1 MTRITRGGLMVVA
14 AAMTVTVSACGHVW
28 DSESTGQTTSG
39 ARTTPS
45 VLSPTQ
51 AVTDVATPTQT
62 STSDPRSTTSPTATP
77 PTAVSPTAAPEPP
90 APTPATTP
98 TPTATTQPPS
108 APQPPA
114 MLRPGDKGPEVLAL
128 QQRLSDLGYWLGTPD
143 GRWGGLTTQAVY
155 ALQKTAGIGRDGVVG
170 PAVTKALA
178 DGVRPTSRNGGTGI
192 EVDVPRQIILVVRD
206 GAVVRVLNTSTGSNV
221 PYEEVYEGKTYRG
234 SARTPAGSFSVFRE
248 VDKLDKGP
256 LGSLYRPKYFNGGI
270 AIHGAASIPPYPAS
284 HGCARVSNAAMD
296 LIWAENSMAIGAR
309 VTVY

>member
-1 MTRITRGGLMVVA
+1 
-14 AAMTVTVSACGHVW
+14 
-28 DSESTGQTTSG
+28 
-39 ARTTPS
+39 
-45 VLSPTQ
+45 
-51 AVTDVATPTQT
+51 
-62 STSDPRSTTSPTATP
+62 
-77 PTAVSPTAAPEPP
+77 
-90 APTPATTP
+90 
-98 TPTATTQPPS
+98 
-108 APQPPA
+108 

-256 LGSLYRPKYFNGGI
+256 LGSLYRPSRLPTCSSAG
-270 AIHGAASIPPYPAS
+270 S
-284 HGCARVSNAAMD
+284 R
-296 LIWAENSMAIGAR
+296 
-309 VTVY
+309 

>member
-1 MTRITRGGLMVVA
+1 
-14 AAMTVTVSACGHVW
+14 
-28 DSESTGQTTSG
+28 
-39 ARTTPS
+39 
-45 VLSPTQ
+45 
-51 AVTDVATPTQT
+51 
-62 STSDPRSTTSPTATP
+62 
-77 PTAVSPTAAPEPP
+77 
-90 APTPATTP
+90 
-98 TPTATTQPPS
+98 
-108 APQPPA
+108 
-114 MLRPGDKGPEVLAL
+114 MLRPGDKGPEVMAL